1 MSSNHYVVRIYPLIL
16 PPSALFPSLH
26 PSRLFPSLC
35 CRSAGRLTTLNV
47 LQPLFFSF
55 LLQNN
60 ASPLLTPLRDPFIC
74 QLILSFSF
82 LFLPSPA
89 PLCVLSVML
98 QLTSTGLSLKCSLG
112 QIESVLP
119 FSIPSLCFIS
129 SNMSCANT
137 ICMNVYVCACTVFI
151 CCTVYYRRRAYIR
164 ARPIG

>member
-35 CRSAGRLTTLNV
+35 CRSAGHLTTLNV
-47 LQPLFFSF
+47 LQPLFV
-55 LLQNN
+55 LQNN
-60 ASPLLTPLRDPFIC
+60 ASSLPTLLRDPFIC
-74 QLILSFSF
+74 QLIFFFF
-82 LFLPSPA
+82 LASPA
-89 PLCVLSVML
+89 PLYILSVML

-129 SNMSCANT
+129 SNMSCVNT
-137 ICMNVYVCACTVFI
+137 ICMNVYVYACTVFI
-151 CCTVYYRRRAYIR
+151 YCTVYYRRRAYVR
-164 ARPIG
+164 A